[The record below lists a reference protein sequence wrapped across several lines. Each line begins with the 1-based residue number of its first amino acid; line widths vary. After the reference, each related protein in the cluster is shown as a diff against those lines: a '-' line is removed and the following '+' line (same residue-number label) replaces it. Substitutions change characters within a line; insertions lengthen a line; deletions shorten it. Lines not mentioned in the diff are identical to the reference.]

1 MKSLAFIASL
11 LAAGTLAAPALA
23 HDHKPDQ
30 KHDHAQHEG
39 HDHAHGMM
47 GGSAH
52 GCTVPSEADLN
63 AQFDRFNAA
72 WATKNPDTVTAL
84 FDNDGVL
91 LATVAARPRT
101 TPADVRD
108 YFVSFLKN
116 SPVGKID
123 TSTIKAGCNW
133 ALRAGTWTVTLTN
146 PATGAK
152 SDVKARYTFLY
163 QLDGENW
170 EIEHLHSSVLPANP

>member
-1 MKSLAFIASL
+1 MKRVAMISAL
-11 LAAGTLAAPALA
+11 LAAGALGFPALA

-39 HDHAHGMM
+39 RDHAHAKM
-47 GGSAH
+47 GGGAQD
-52 GCTVPSEADLN
+52 CAVPSEADLN

-101 TPADVRD
+101 TPADIRD
-108 YFVSFLKN
+108 YFVGFLKG

-133 ALRAGTWTVTLTN
+133 ALRAGTWTVSLTN

-152 SDVKARYTFLY
+152 SDVKARYTFHY
-163 QLDGENW
+163 QRDGANW